1 MINLNDVSYQYN
13 GAAAQAIQNLSMSIK
28 KGELVV
34 ITGKSGCG
42 KTTVFRCVNGLCPRF
57 YEGEI
62 NGMLTLNGTDLSSMR
77 ICDISNIAA
86 SVFQNPESQFFTT
99 DVLSDLVYPC
109 ENYGI

>member
-13 GAAAQAIQNLSMSIK
+13 GAAAQAIQNLSLSIK

-42 KTTVFRCVNGLCPRF
+42 KTTVFRCMNGLCPHF

-62 NGMLTLNGTDLSSMR
+62 TGT
-77 ICDISNIAA
+77 A
-86 SVFQNPESQFFTT
+86 F
-99 DVLSDLVYPC
+99 
-109 ENYGI
+109 